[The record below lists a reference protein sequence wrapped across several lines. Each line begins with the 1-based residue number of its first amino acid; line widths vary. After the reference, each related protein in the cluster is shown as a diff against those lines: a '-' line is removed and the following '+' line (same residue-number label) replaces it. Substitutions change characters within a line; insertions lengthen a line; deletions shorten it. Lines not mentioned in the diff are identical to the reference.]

1 MFDIFFIVLPFW
13 KNKGGWDTQGRC
25 ACKILFFFI
34 VVSINTNRAR
44 VGHLEGAE
52 KRRTQTCRTSSRLA
66 VSRSAFSVSRSCER
80 DAAGRRESPTC
91 RHDADSGGARDISRL
106 QQLRPAVT
114 SSSPVQCPRTH
125 CHCRHH
131 RTSTI
136 KSTRLPDAAT
146 RHQNGILRSI
156 GDTRP
161 PPRRSAVVDCSLLVT
176 AHLRRNPFALPMMMM
191 MMMKFCV
198 TRRDWIWFRIRTCRF
213 WF

>member
-52 KRRTQTCRTSSRLA
+52 KRRTRKCRTSSRLA
-66 VSRSAFSVSRSCER
+66 FSRSAFSVSRSCER
-80 DAAGRRESPTC
+80 DAAGRRESPTG

-156 GDTRP
+156 GDTSTTTPVCSSRLLTTG
-161 PPRRSAVVDCSLLVT
+161 DCSL
-176 AHLRRNPFALPMMMM
+176 ASQS
-191 MMMKFCV
+191 
-198 TRRDWIWFRIRTCRF
+198 IRTTDDDDDDDEILCDQKGLNLI
-213 WF
+213 